1 MPFNPLL
8 TDWSGRVAWVVG
20 ASSGIGRATAAQLA
34 RRGARVVVSARD
46 EAALSGFVDTYPTA
60 LALPVDVTLH
70 DSVLSAHARVMAQF
84 GRIDLV
90 LFCAGH
96 YRAQRATAL
105 DLDDLLRHQQVNYVG
120 AVHVLDAVL
129 PTLLA
134 QGSGHLSLV
143 ASVAGWRGLPNALAY
158 GPTKAALNNL
168 AECLYLDLSERGL
181 GVSVINPGFVATQLT
196 AQNRFHMPALITP
209 EVAADAMLA
218 GWARG
223 EFDIH
228 FPKRFT
234 RVLRLLRLLPQRLYF
249 ALVRKG
255 TGL

>member
-1 MPFNPLL
+1 MPLNPPLV
-8 TDWSGRVAWVVG
+8 DWAGRVVWVVG

-34 RRGARVVVSARD
+34 RRGARVAVSARD
-46 EAALSGFVDTYPTA
+46 TQALSGFVDTYPSA
-60 LALPVDVTLH
+60 LALPVDVTLR
-70 DSVLSAHARVMAQF
+70 DSVLAAHAQLMAQF

-105 DLDDLLRHQQVNYVG
+105 ELDEMLRHQQVNYVG
-120 AVHVLDAVL
+120 AVHVLEAVL
-129 PTLLA
+129 PSMLA
-134 QGSGHLSLV
+134 QGSGHLSVV

-168 AECLYLDLSERGL
+168 AECLHLDLSPRGL
-181 GVSVINPGFVATQLT
+181 GVSVINPGFVATPLT
-196 AQNRFHMPALITP
+196 AQNRFRMPALITP
-209 EVAADAMLA
+209 EKAADAMLA

-223 EFDIH
+223 DFDIH

-234 RVLRLLRLLPQRLYF
+234 RLLRLLRLLPHRLYF

-255 TGL
+255 TGQ